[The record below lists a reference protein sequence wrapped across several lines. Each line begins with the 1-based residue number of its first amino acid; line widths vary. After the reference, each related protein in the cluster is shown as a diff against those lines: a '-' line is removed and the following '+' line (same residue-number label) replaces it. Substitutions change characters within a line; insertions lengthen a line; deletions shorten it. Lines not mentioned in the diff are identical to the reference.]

1 MEFLWK
7 TGSVFGLGILEL
19 WAGIPAGFALGLPP
33 WLTGLAAGAGSVLG
47 ALLVIL
53 LGDRLRNWILRKR
66 GKEKSEESR
75 MHRIWNRY
83 GVAGLGLLSPLL
95 TGAPLGAA
103 LGVAFGASPRR
114 LLAWMSIG
122 IAAWSVILTTLAA
135 LGVSVFHQ
143 G

>member
-7 TGSVFGLGILEL
+7 TGSVFGLSILEL

-33 WLTGLAAGAGSVLG
+33 WLTGLAAGTGSVLG

-66 GKEKSEESR
+66 GKENSEESR

-103 LGVAFGASPRR
+103 LGVAFGAPPRR